1 MNSIVSAP
9 TQPKSQPLVIA
20 SQLGEVSAGLLQ
32 QLPTAS
38 DSRSI
43 QIQSF
48 SPDSFDSLH
57 TAEILLA
64 SPQGWPSQAPV
75 GWPFNLKW
83 IQLVSSGI
91 DFYPQWLLDGI
102 TITTS
107 RGATALPMVEYVLAA
122 LFQQHKQWAQI
133 EIHSPAQ
140 WQRRNIALLAGS
152 TLGIVGYGAIG
163 QYLAQTAQALGMQVK
178 ILRRNPQAMPDKN
191 IQQVHCLEDLISQVD
206 HLVLAAPAT
215 LETHHLINARI
226 LARAKPNLHL
236 INVARGSLIDQH
248 ALLQALDQGSIAYAT
263 LDVTTPEPLPENHPL
278 YRHARVS
285 ITPHTSAT
293 ASNVISEVIR
303 QFKHNLNLYLNG
315 QPLDNVVDL
324 KRGY

>member
-20 SQLGEVSAGLLQ
+20 SQLIEVSAALLQ
-32 QLPTAS
+32 QLPTVS
-38 DSRSI
+38 DSRTI
-43 QIQSF
+43 QIESF

-64 SPQGWPSQAPV
+64 TPQGWPAQAPA
-75 GWPFNLKW
+75 GWPFQLKW

-107 RGATALPMVEYVLAA
+107 RGATALPMVEYILAA
-122 LFQQHKQWAQI
+122 LFWRHKQLAQV
-133 EIHSPAQ
+133 EIQSPAQ
-140 WQRRNIALLAGS
+140 WQRHNLPLLAGS

-163 QYLAQTAQALGMQVK
+163 QHLAQTAQALGMQVK
-178 ILRRNPQAMPDKN
+178 ILRRNPQPIQDKN
-191 IQQVHCLEDLISQVD
+191 IQQVHRIEELISQVD

-215 LETHHLINARI
+215 LETHHLINASV
-226 LARAKPNLHL
+226 LAQAKPNLHL

-248 ALLQALDQGSIAYAT
+248 ALLQALDQGSIAHAT

-293 ASNVISEVIR
+293 ASNVIPAVIQ
-303 QFKHNLNLYLNG
+303 QFQHNLNLYLNG
-315 QPLDNVVDL
+315 QPLENVVDL